1 MIWFYRLL
9 FLPVLLLS
17 LPYYGWRMIKRGGY
31 RHDFHHR
38 FGLIDRPPPKRKGVT
53 RIWIQAVSVGEL
65 KAIGPILEMLDHL
78 GDIEIVLTTTTS
90 TGYELARKAYAS
102 SLLKIGIFPI
112 DFLPFSRSAWRRL
125 DPDLAILMESEMWPE
140 HLKQAA
146 KRKVPVV
153 LINGRLSDRSYRR
166 YKKLPTVTR
175 KLLRQVTRIMT
186 ATDQDRQRFEDL
198 GALPENIICTG
209 NLKFDVTIDPLLN
222 PSERDGLIEEMNLAS
237 NIKETRSPLRP
248 PLIILGSS
256 TWPGEEAMLLSFLE
270 EALHAGINCRLL
282 LVPRHAERRGEI
294 KSLLEKQDRHWH
306 LRSTNSKPT
315 KAVRI
320 YVGDTTGELAYLS
333 QIADIAFVG
342 KSLPPNEG
350 GQTPI
355 EAAALSIPIV
365 YGPNMGNFRQICT
378 SLENSGAAL
387 RAENESDAKR
397 LLLSL
402 LQNRK
407 KREKMASAAREWH
420 KKNRGA
426 TVRTVTELQ
435 HFLH

>member
-9 FLPVLLLS
+9 FLPALLLS
-17 LPYYGWRMIKRGGY
+17 LPYYGWRMIRRGGY

-38 FGLIDRPPPKRKGVT
+38 FGLIDRPPPKKQRAT
-53 RIWIQAVSVGEL
+53 RVWIQAVSVGEL
-65 KAIGPILEMLDHL
+65 KAVGPILEMLDHL

-90 TGYELARKAYAS
+90 TGYELARKIYADRVM
-102 SLLKIGIFPI
+102 KIGIFPI
-112 DFLPFSRSAWRRL
+112 DFWPFSRSAWRRL

-146 KRKVPVV
+146 KRKVPVI
-153 LINGRLSDRSYRR
+153 LINARLSDRSFRR
-166 YKKLPTVTR
+166 YSKFSKTA
-175 KLLRQVTRIMT
+175 KNLLGQITRIMA

-198 GALPENIICTG
+198 GAPSENLSCTG
-209 NLKFDVTIDPLLN
+209 NLKFDVSIEPLLN
-222 PSERDGLIEEMNLAS
+222 PTEIEALKEEMGLAS
-237 NIKETRSPLRP
+237 NIKQTRSPMKP

-256 TWPGEEAMLLSFLE
+256 TWPGEEAFLLSFIE

-294 KSLLEKQDRHWH
+294 RSLLEKQERGWH
-306 LRSTNSKPT
+306 MRTMETRPMKPI
-315 KAVRI
+315 RI

-333 QIADIAFVG
+333 QIADIAFIG
-342 KSLPPNEG
+342 KSLAPNEG

-355 EAAALSIPIV
+355 EAAALGIPIV
-365 YGPNMGNFRQICT
+365 YGPKMGNFRQICT
-378 SLENSGAAL
+378 SLEAVGAAK
-387 RAENESDAKR
+387 RGENESDVKR
-397 LLLSL
+397 LLLDL
-402 LQNRK
+402 VRNRT
-407 KREKMASAAREWH
+407 KREQMKNATKQWH